1 MHLSFSFIM
10 ASPLD
15 TFIGGLMVSSMSVA
29 WEMITL
35 SVQKT
40 LFACQEM
47 DTVPSSYE
55 MRDTFQIEGIGK
67 QFSAM
72 ESLMMMTTTNKALYT
87 TVTMLSQSLPEQ

>member
-1 MHLSFSFIM
+1 M
-10 ASPLD
+10 ACPLD

-47 DTVPSSYE
+47 DTVASSCIIGDEGHLPSRRNRE
-55 MRDTFQIEGIGK
+55 TIFRHGILDDDDYHQQGHVHH
-67 QFSAM
+67 
-72 ESLMMMTTTNKALYT
+72 SLHAEPVTT
-87 TVTMLSQSLPEQ
+87 